1 MQLNDADWY
10 KIIHKHATK
19 MNAVPK
25 QVNAAFSGRLWD
37 KKLQVWY
44 NSILYTLIL
53 TFMFSTQ
60 LSLYIPQ

>member
-1 MQLNDADWY
+1 
-10 KIIHKHATK
+10 

-25 QVNAAFSGRLWD
+25 QVNAAFSGQD
-37 KKLQVWY
+37 CETKNLQVWY

-53 TFMFSTQ
+53 TFIFSTQ